1 MKSMKWTHSHSDPRT
16 SAQTE
21 TEIYTGKKITIF
33 QLGSKGKKGEK
44 VEKEIT
50 DTRNLVVR
58 SAFAPSSNNV

>member
-1 MKSMKWTHSHSDPRT
+1 MKWTHSHSDPRT

-21 TEIYTGKKITIF
+21 TEINTGKKITIF
-33 QLGSKGKKGEK
+33 QLGLKG
-44 VEKEIT
+44 EKEIT

>member
-33 QLGSKGKKGEK
+33 QLGLKGEK
-44 VEKEIT
+44 
-50 DTRNLVVR
+50 RNNRHEEPCFTFRLCSFIQQYVR
-58 SAFAPSSNNV
+58 S

>member
-33 QLGSKGKKGEK
+33 QLGLKG
-44 VEKEIT
+44 EKEIT